1 MAVARRDPELEAPFP
16 GQLTATDGT
25 GAVVW
30 VETHI
35 SQGACAYPITPSTNM
50 GAQFAQAAANGAQNL
65 WGDTLV
71 FLEAESEHSSASAA
85 EGFALAGGRVTNF
98 TSGQGLVLMKEVLF
112 VISGKRQP
120 TVFNIGARA
129 LTSQALNVHAGH
141 DDVMAVA
148 DAGWGMLFAR
158 NAQESGDLCLI
169 ARRCAE
175 ATETPF
181 FNVQDG
187 FLTTHT
193 LETCRLPEPELMKQY
208 IGPPGGRVQTVFDPA
223 RGIMSGVVQNQ
234 DAYMR
239 GKIAQRY
246 YYDRIAEALEASMQ
260 QYQALTGRR
269 YRMADGYRME
279 DAEYAIVAI
288 GSTAETA
295 EVVVDHLRE
304 TRGWRVGVVHPTAFR
319 PFPGPQLVDLLKNVR
334 SMAVIERLD
343 VPVAENNPLTGEL
356 KAAFADA
363 LCGRAGYPTIHRM
376 PGIASGSAGLGSRDV
391 RPSDLIAVFER
402 LREQRYDY
410 FSLNI
415 DHPSALVVGPDPDVR
430 VPGSFSMR
438 GHSIGGFGSVTTNKA
453 IATVSQELFD
463 VYVQAYPKYGSEKKG
478 LPTTYYLT
486 LASAPIRIHSEME
499 QAEFLPINDINALQM
514 EAVFMG
520 LSDGGTVFVQ
530 WPGTD
535 PEKLWQRVPSMIQRR
550 LQNAGARVF
559 YLDAARIAREEASR
573 ADLET
578 RMQGIVLLGVF
589 LRCAPFREKLGDED
603 ALFARVEQALRHYFT
618 RVSDKVIAENLR
630 CVQRGYREVLELPQ
644 NLMASSARAFE
655 KRHAGLTVRDLMH
668 HGVIACRP
676 NDPLDGVVETMHK
689 EHVSAIVVLDDNKRM
704 EGILSTTDLARAFAS
719 APDRGQLP
727 ELYPYHLMTRD
738 VLVTWP
744 DEPLIDAT
752 DRMLSHSVHRLVV
765 VESESE
771 RTLPVG
777 ILSLTDLAR
786 MGSSDVGAGGV
797 GMSGVGMEAR

>member
-1 MAVARRDPELEAPFP
+1 MTVARRDPELEAPYP
-16 GQLTATDGT
+16 GQLTASDGT
-25 GAVVW
+25 EAVVW

-50 GAQFAQAAANGAQNL
+50 GVQFARAAANGKRNL
-65 WGDTLV
+65 WGDPLI
-71 FLEAESEHSSASAA
+71 FLESESEHSSASAA
-85 EGFALAGGRVTNF
+85 EGFALAGGRVSNF
-98 TSGQGLVLMKEVLF
+98 TSGQGLVLMKEVLY

-120 TVFNIGARA
+120 VVFNIGARA

-148 DAGWGMLFAR
+148 DTGWGMLFGR
-158 NAQESGDLCLI
+158 NAQEAGDLCLI

-175 ATETPF
+175 ATEIPF

-193 LETCRLPEPELMKQY
+193 LETCRLPEPELMERY
-208 IGPPGGRVQTVFDPA
+208 IGPPGARVQTVFDPV

-246 YYDRIAEALEASMQ
+246 YYDRIVEALEASMRE
-260 QYQALTGRR
+260 YSALTGRH
-269 YRMADGYRME
+269 YGLVDGYCME
-279 DAEYAIVAI
+279 DAEHAIVAL

-304 TRGWRVGVVHPTAFR
+304 TRDWRVGVVHPTAFR
-319 PFPGPQLVDLLKNVR
+319 PFPGPQIVDLLKNVQ
-334 SMAVIERLD
+334 SMAIIERLD
-343 VPVAENNPLTGEL
+343 VPPAENNPLTSEI

-363 LCGRAGYPTIHRM
+363 LSGRPGYPTIHRM

-402 LREQRYDY
+402 LRSGGREY

-415 DHPSALVVGPDPDVR
+415 DHPSALPVGSEPDVR

-453 IATVSQELFD
+453 IATVSQELFG

-486 LASAPIRIHSEME
+486 LAPEPIRIHSEME

-514 EAVFMG
+514 EAVFSG

-530 WPGTD
+530 WPGD
-535 PEKLWQRVPSMIQRR
+535 ADGLWQRVPPMIQRR
-550 LQNAGARVF
+550 LQAARARIF

-573 ADLET
+573 PDLET

-589 LRCAPFREKLGDED
+589 LRCAPFREQLGDEQS
-603 ALFARVEQALRHYFT
+603 LFARVEEALRHYFS
-618 RVSDKVIAENLR
+618 RVSDRVIAENLR
-630 CVQRGYREVLELPQ
+630 CVERGYREVHELPQ
-644 NLMASSARAFE
+644 QLIATTEEAFQ
-655 KRHAGLTVRDLMH
+655 KKHADLYVRDVMH

-676 NDPLDGVVETMHK
+676 DDPLDGVVDVMRAAR
-689 EHVSAIVVLDDNKRM
+689 VSAIVVLDEQKQM

-719 APDRGQLP
+719 APDRSQLP
-727 ELYPYHLMTRD
+727 EVFPYHLMTRD

-744 DEPLIDAT
+744 TEPLIHAI

-765 VESESE
+765 VESETE
-771 RTLPVG
+771 RTKPVG
-777 ILSLTDLAR
+777 ILSLTDLTRAG
-786 MGSSDVGAGGV
+786 MNDVW
-797 GMSGVGMEAR
+797 MEAK